1 MTAYTNPVPDSRT
14 IVPGAW
20 SDLLDKQLSTHT
32 TDSAGKVSVNVSDTN
47 TVAQAV
53 LSGEMHAVNNEIT
66 LLAGESVGFKIRA
79 AGGTFVRF
87 VNADGLT
94 IKYVTSFTGLL
105 LLLGS
110 SKSLNVSIDNGY
122 RAFYDKFKD
131 AAFAESDVIL
141 SGQAPINT
149 EMFSE
154 NDVFIV
160 VKNNTSNTV
169 TDSFSAGLQSV
180 GAFTVPYGLTA
191 TTALTTTTEMST
203 FNGLN

>member
-20 SDLLDKQLSTHT
+20 SDLLDKQLSAHT
-32 TDSAGKVSVNVSDTN
+32 TAAVGTVSVSISDVN
-47 TVAQAV
+47 SVAQAV
-53 LSGEMHAVNNEIT
+53 LNGAMHAVNNEIT
-66 LLAGESVGFKIRA
+66 LLSGESVGFKVRA

-94 IKYVTSFTGLL
+94 VKYVTSFTGLI

-110 SKSLNVSIDNGY
+110 SRSLNLSVDNGY

-131 AAFAESDVIL
+131 PVFADSDVIL
-141 SGQAPINT
+141 SGQAPIST
-149 EMFSE
+149 EVFSE

-160 VKNNTSNTV
+160 VKNNTLNTV
-169 TDSFSAGLQSV
+169 TDNFSVGLQSV
-180 GAFTVPYGLTA
+180 GAFTAPFGLAA
-191 TTALTTTTEMST
+191 TTVLTPTTQMSIYD
-203 FNGLN
+203 

>member
-1 MTAYTNPVPDSRT
+1 MTDYTNPVPDNRT

-20 SDLLDKQLSTHT
+20 SDLLDKQLSAHT
-32 TDSAGKVSVNVSDTN
+32 TAAVGTVSVSISDVN
-47 TVAQAV
+47 SVAQAV
-53 LSGEMHAVNNEIT
+53 LNGAMHSVNNEFT

-87 VNADGLT
+87 ANADGLT
-94 IKYVTSFTGLL
+94 IKYVTSFAGSLL
-105 LLLGS
+105 FLGS
-110 SKSLNVSIDNGY
+110 SRSLNLSIDNGY

-131 AAFAESDVIL
+131 PVFAESDVIL

-149 EMFSE
+149 EVFSE

-169 TDSFSAGLQSV
+169 TDSFSAGLQSI
-180 GAFTVPYGLTA
+180 GAFTAPYGLAANTALTA
-191 TTALTTTTEMST
+191 TTEMSIYD
-203 FNGLN
+203 

>member
-53 LSGEMHAVNNEIT
+53 LSGTMHAVNNEIT

-94 IKYVTSFTGLL
+94 IKYVTSFTGLVL
-105 LLLGS
+105 AFGV
-110 SKSLNVSIDNGY
+110 SKSLNLTIENGY
-122 RAFYDKFKD
+122 RAFYDKYTNLVFTD
-131 AAFAESDVIL
+131 HQIIL
-141 SGQAPINT
+141 SGQAPMTT
-149 EMFSE
+149 E
-154 NDVFIV
+154 VFAANEVYIV
-160 VKNNTSNTV
+160 VKNNTGQTV
-169 TDSFSAGLQSV
+169 TDNFSAGLQSV
-180 GAFTVPYGLTA
+180 GEFTNPYGLTA
-191 TTALTTTTEMST
+191 TTALTATTEMIIYD
-203 FNGLN
+203 

>member
-1 MTAYTNPVPDSRT
+1 MTTYTNPVPDSRT

-20 SDLLDKQLSTHT
+20 SDLLDKQLSAHT
-32 TDSAGKVSVNVSDTN
+32 TGAAGTVSVSISDVN
-47 TVAQAV
+47 SVAQAV
-53 LSGEMHAVNNEIT
+53 LSGSVQAVNNEFT
-66 LLAGESVGFKIRA
+66 LLAGESVGFRIRA

-87 VNADGLT
+87 ANADGLT
-94 IKYVTSFTGLL
+94 VKYVTSFTGLL

-122 RAFYDKFKD
+122 RAFYEKFKD
-131 AAFAESDVIL
+131 PVFAESDVIL

-180 GAFTVPYGLTA
+180 GAFTAPYGLTA
-191 TTALTTTTEMST
+191 TTALTATTEMST
-203 FNGLN
+203 FNGIN

>member
-1 MTAYTNPVPDSRT
+1 MTDYVNPVPDNRT

-20 SDLLDKQLSTHT
+20 SDLLDKQLSAHT
-32 TDSAGKVSVNVSDTN
+32 TAAVGTVSVSISDVN
-47 TVAQAV
+47 SVAQAV
-53 LSGEMHAVNNEIT
+53 LNGAMHSVNNEFT

-87 VNADGLT
+87 ANADGLT

-110 SKSLNVSIDNGY
+110 SRSLNLSVDNGY

-131 AAFAESDVIL
+131 PVFAESDVIL

-149 EMFSE
+149 EVFSE
-154 NDVFIV
+154 GDVFIV

-180 GAFTVPYGLTA
+180 GAFTTPYGLTA
-191 TTALTTTTEMST
+191 STALTATTEMIIYD
-203 FNGLN
+203 

>member
-1 MTAYTNPVPDSRT
+1 MTTYTNPVPDSRT

-20 SDLLDKQLSTHT
+20 SDLLDKQLSAHT
-32 TDSAGKVSVNVSDTN
+32 TAAVGTVSVSISDVN
-47 TVAQAV
+47 SVAQAV
-53 LSGEMHAVNNEIT
+53 LNGAMHAVNNEIT
-66 LLAGESVGFKIRA
+66 LLSGESVGFKVRA

-94 IKYVTSFTGLL
+94 VKYVTSFTGLI

-110 SKSLNVSIDNGY
+110 SRSLNLSVDNGY

-131 AAFAESDVIL
+131 PVFADSDVIL

-149 EMFSE
+149 EVFSE

-160 VKNNTSNTV
+160 VKNNTLNTV
-169 TDSFSAGLQSV
+169 TDNFSVGLQSV
-180 GAFTVPYGLTA
+180 GAFTAPFGLTA
-191 TTALTTTTEMST
+191 TTVLTPTTQMSIYD
-203 FNGLN
+203 